1 MFEKKYLAD
10 YATDR
15 RNNFNLMRFIAAG
28 LVLFGH
34 SYALTGAS
42 TDPMLV
48 RTGISFGHFAVHVFF
63 ITSGF
68 LVTASLLNRKDMRVF
83 VRARFLR
90 IFPGLAV
97 ANLITVFII
106 GSFFTVLFLSEY
118 LSKKQTYLYLFK
130 NTTLIFGEL
139 RWDLPGVF
147 QHNPFRAGVN
157 GSLWTL
163 PYEMNMYGVLLLV
176 GLLTYTGFKLF
187 NARSLR
193 WLAAAG
199 AITLLAINVFLYV
212 RSQATVEMWQLSGMF
227 FIGAAAYL
235 FKDRI
240 ILSSLLAIPMLGLLY
255 YLAIVPMSNSFFIC
269 YWLFLTYL
277 TLYFAYVP
285 RGPLLYFNKLGDY
298 SYGMYIYAFPI
309 QQGLVAS
316 FPGIKPW
323 QLTLSAFPLTLIAA
337 VLSWHF
343 VEKKALA
350 LKKKPLSLPLPKFI
364 KARFATAPIG
374 NQTGNRD

>member
-15 RNNFNLMRFIAAG
+15 RNNFNLMRFIAAS

-68 LVTASLLNRKDMRVF
+68 LVTASLLNRKNMRVF
-83 VRARFLR
+83 IKARFLR

-97 ANLITVFII
+97 ANLITVFLV
-106 GSFFTVLFLSEY
+106 GSIFTTLYLSEY
-118 LSKKQTYLYLFK
+118 LRAGDLYRYLFN
-130 NTTLIFGEL
+130 NTTLIFADL
-139 RWDLPGVF
+139 QWTLPGVF
-147 QHNPFRAGVN
+147 LHNPFRNVIN

-176 GLLTYTGFKLF
+176 GLLTYTSFKLF
-187 NARSLR
+187 TARSLR
-193 WLAAAG
+193 WLAAVG
-199 AITLLAINVFLYV
+199 AATLVAINVYLYV

-227 FIGAAAYL
+227 FVGAAAYL

-285 RGPLLYFNKLGDY
+285 RGPLLLFNRLGDY

-309 QQGLVAS
+309 QQGLVAA
-316 FPGIKPW
+316 FPGINPY
-323 QLTLSAFPLTLIAA
+323 QLFFSAFPLTLIAA

-350 LKKKPLSLPLPKFI
+350 LKNKPLSLPLPGFI
-364 KARFATAPIG
+364 KSRFAAARAG
-374 NQTGNRD
+374 DKS